1 MFFFKDVV
9 NFLND
14 RVDVVNC
21 SFFLSFS
28 VEIKFLSFKR
38 YDVNDDRFITLIIEG
53 QKEDSENSNF
63 VVKTDR
69 KKGVQCLMCIQF
81 YLFYRCEAF
90 KLKFVNERIEFIK
103 TKRMCFNCINFVE
116 YFVKSCKFL
125 ICCKVLECGKFYYI
139 LLYFFR
145 FSYERNVVY

>member
-14 RVDVVNC
+14 RVDVVNR

-53 QKEDSENSNF
+53 
-63 VVKTDR
+63 
-69 KKGVQCLMCIQF
+69 
-81 YLFYRCEAF
+81 
-90 KLKFVNERIEFIK
+90 
-103 TKRMCFNCINFVE
+103 
-116 YFVKSCKFL
+116 
-125 ICCKVLECGKFYYI
+125 
-139 LLYFFR
+139 
-145 FSYERNVVY
+145 